1 MAYTFASCLQKVK
14 GTIGAVCL
22 LSTKGQNSATSFCL
36 LYTKSQSVYH
46 RRLLVVDEKSKC
58 ISLPFACCTQKVKD
72 GRPGKEA

>member
-1 MAYTFASCLQKVK
+1 MVYTFASCRQKVK
-14 GTIGAVCL
+14 DAIGAVCFL
-22 LSTKGQNSATSFCL
+22 C
-36 LYTKSQSVYH
+36 TKSQSVYH